1 MDRHDR
7 AAHDRDAD
15 LECNTSAN
23 PWFEDVVARRLAR
36 REVLIGGSMLAATAI
51 AASPALADGVG
62 PDWKT
67 VPGKRPVR
75 IGFQAIAASF
85 DDAVVL
91 APGYKYDLLFV
102 EGDPVT
108 ADAPAYIP
116 GDFNSGA
123 DRELQAGAHHDGM
136 WYFPLARGKEGNA
149 HGLMCVNHE
158 NIDPPF
164 LHPNGIVGAT
174 GGVRDADQVRKEIA
188 SHGVSV
194 IEVRKGEK
202 TGKWRVRRG
211 KLNRRITGNSVME
224 LTGPVAGSAFV
235 QTRFDPEGF
244 YTRGTLNNC
253 AMGYTP
259 WGTYLTCEENWA
271 GYFKPDAITTPARR
285 DQVRYGVNG
294 GQGYQWWRASGDD
307 YERFN
312 TDATG
317 ASGKDDYRNE
327 ANGQGWVVEI
337 DPFDPD
343 STPKKRTAL
352 GRFAHE
358 GAWVAPVI
366 GGLPVVVYSGDD
378 SRGEY
383 MYKFVSRKKYRPGS
397 ARKDDLLEDGTLYVA
412 VFNDDGTGRW
422 LPLDFHNRDFQ
433 QRVATWVA
441 GDPANRR
448 GFTSQADVLVN
459 ARTAADALG
468 ATRMDRP
475 EWCVIDE
482 KSSYVYLT
490 LTNNTNRGVSANQ
503 PVDAANPRARNRDG
517 HIIRWKEDGG
527 RYEALSFKWDIFVF
541 GGPTLARTQALGLD
555 PIYAGQVF
563 PGTANQ
569 AYLPETA
576 TFNGPDGCWVD
587 PNGIFWI
594 QTDGYADATRGY
606 GNQQMLAAD
615 TTTGEIRRFLVGPN
629 DCEITGITMTPDCRN
644 LFINIQHP
652 GERGNSVWPNVN
664 GETRPRSATLVVYK
678 EDGGIIGT

>member
-1 MDRHDR
+1 MDHHDK
-7 AAHDRDAD
+7 DAD
-15 LECNTSAN
+15 MECNTSAN
-23 PWFEDVVARRLAR
+23 PWFDDIVERRIARRD
-36 REVLIGGSMLAATAI
+36 VLIGGSLIAATAS
-51 AASPALADGVG
+51 AGPALALGDGG
-62 PDWKT
+62 GEGGWSGKGGIKPSFQP
-67 VPGKRPVR
+67 VP
-75 IGFQAIAASF
+75 ASF
-85 DDAVVL
+85 EDSVQL
-91 APGYKYDLLFV
+91 PPGYKYDILFV

-108 ADAPAYIP
+108 KDAPEYLP

-136 WYFPLARGKEGNA
+136 WYFPLARGKLGSR
-149 HGLMCVNHE
+149 HGVMCINHE

-174 GGVRDADQVRKEIA
+174 GGARDVDQVRKEIA
-188 SHGVSV
+188 SHGISV
-194 IEVRKGEK
+194 IEVLKSEK

-224 LTGPVAGSAFV
+224 ITGPVAGSDFV
-235 QTRFDPEGF
+235 KTKYDPEGY

-271 GYFKPDAITTPARR
+271 GYFKPDAITTPAPRE
-285 DQVRYGVNG
+285 QTRYLSFS
-294 GQGYQWWRASGDD
+294 QGYEWWRAPGDD

-317 ASGKDDYRNE
+317 ASALDDYRNE

-358 GAWVAPVI
+358 GAWVAPVK
-366 GGLPVVVYSGDD
+366 GGRPVTVYSGDD

-383 MYKFVSRKKYRPGS
+383 MYKFVSAKKYRPGR

-412 VFNDDGTGRW
+412 VFNDDGTGQW
-422 LPLDFHNRDFQ
+422 LPLDVKDSGFQ
-433 QRVATWVA
+433 QRVAAWVA
-441 GDPANRR
+441 ADPVNRR
-448 GFTSQADVLVN
+448 GFTSQADLLVN
-459 ARTAADALG
+459 TRTAADAVG

-482 KSSYVYLT
+482 KTGYAYLT

-503 PVDAANPRARNRDG
+503 PVNASNPRARNRDG

-541 GGPTLARTQALGLD
+541 GGPTLERAQTLGLD

-563 PGTANQ
+563 PGTAQQ

-576 TFNGPDGCWVD
+576 TFNSPDGCWVD
-587 PNGIFWI
+587 DNGIFWI
-594 QTDGYADATRGY
+594 QTDGYADAARGY

-615 TTTGEIRRFLVGPN
+615 TKTGDIRRFLVGPN
-629 DCEITGITMTPDCRN
+629 DCELTGITMTPDGRT
-644 LFINIQHP
+644 LFVNIQHP
-652 GERGNSVWPNVN
+652 GERGNSTWPNIG
-664 GETRPRSATLVVYK
+664 GETRPRSATLVIYK
-678 EDGGIIGT
+678 EDGGVIGT

>member
-1 MDRHDR
+1 MDRDT
-7 AAHDRDAD
+7 D
-15 LECNTSAN
+15 LECNQSGN
-23 PWFEDVVARRLAR
+23 PEFNDIVERRLAR
-36 REVLIGGSMLAATAI
+36 RDLLVGGSLLAA
-51 AASPALADGVG
+51 AA
-62 PDWKT
+62 T
-67 VPGKRPVR
+67 VPAQALGDGGWSPPADPKWVKPKYPLPP
-75 IGFQAIAASF
+75 GFAPIDANT
-85 DDAVVL
+85 DDVVTL
-91 APGYKYDLLFV
+91 PRGYKFDLLFT

-108 ADAPAYIP
+108 ADAPPYLA
-116 GDFNSGA
+116 GDFNTGA

-136 WYFPLARGKEGNA
+136 WYFPLARGKQGSR
-149 HGLMCVNHE
+149 HGLMCINHE

-164 LHPNGIVGAT
+164 LHPNGIIGET
-174 GGVRDADQVRKEIA
+174 GGARDADQVRKEVA

-194 IEVRKGEK
+194 IEVARSEK
-202 TGKWRVRRG
+202 SGKWRVRRRS
-211 KLNRRITGNSVME
+211 KLNRRITANSVME
-224 LTGPVAGSAFV
+224 MTGPVAGSAFV
-235 QTRFDPEGF
+235 RTKFDPQGF

-271 GYFKPDAITTPARR
+271 GYFKPDAITRPAPRE
-285 DQVRYGVNG
+285 QTRYLSFN
-294 GQGYQWWRASGDD
+294 QGYDWWRAPGDD

-312 TDATG
+312 TDASG
-317 ASGKDDYRNE
+317 ASAKEDYRNE

-358 GAWVAPVI
+358 GAWVAPVV

-383 MYKFVSRKKYRPGS
+383 MYKFVSRKKYRPGR

-412 VFNDDGTGRW
+412 VFNDDGSGEWRA
-422 LPLDFHNRDFQ
+422 LDIHNKDFKR
-433 QRVATWVA
+433 RVAAWVA
-441 GDPANRR
+441 ADPVNRS
-448 GFTSQADVLVN
+448 GFTSQADVLIN
-459 ARTAADALG
+459 TRTAADAVG

-482 KSSYVYLT
+482 KTGYVYLT

-503 PVDAANPRARNRDG
+503 PVNASNPRRANRDG

-527 RYEALSFKWDIFVF
+527 RYEALKFRWDLFMF
-541 GGPTLARTQALGLD
+541 AGPTLARTQALGLD
-555 PIYAGQVF
+555 PIYAGQAF
-563 PGTANQ
+563 PGTAQQ

-576 TFNGPDGCWVD
+576 TFNSPDGCWVD

-594 QTDGYADATRGY
+594 QTDGYADAARGY

-615 TTTGEIRRFLVGPN
+615 TKTGEVRRFLVGPR
-629 DCEITGITMTPDCRN
+629 DCEITGITMTPDCRTM
-644 LFINIQHP
+644 FVNIQHP
-652 GERGNSVWPNVN
+652 GERGNSAWPNIN
-664 GETRPRSATLVVYK
+664 GETRPRSATIVITR